1 MENNDPMAASLPR
14 KTQREPWVDVVRLLC
29 IICVCIGHSN
39 LGCLFS
45 TTILNQAA
53 VGLFFVLAG
62 YFDKKDNWRLSL
74 KRIGIMFLFYAAW
87 ILLHD
92 AILCA
97 SFSLTDYFG
106 RLLHGG
112 WSLWFIHHLI
122 ICLAVSCLFKKLPF
136 SAKLLGLAFLLCLTQ
151 PLFPVWDYRIW
162 SVPLAAVFFFFGN
175 LLNSV
180 PLQDVPAQLFP
191 SPRPLPLALAFGLAA
206 AALAA
211 FAALNSHG
219 IHPFPEAIVVL
230 GLMYALLLLG
240 YSGSRLFPRCAHG
253 LAMAGPSI
261 ILAYA
266 LNLVFLRVFISAYI
280 HTIGH
285 GAFPPYW
292 LTALVVAGMIAG
304 CAAAYRLLYGKNRL
318 LDIFLFAR

>member
-1 MENNDPMAASLPR
+1 MENTAPTPISPLGKA
-14 KTQREPWVDVVRLLC
+14 QREPWVDVVRLLC
-29 IICVCIGHSN
+29 IICVCIGHCN

-45 TTILNQAA
+45 TSILNQAA

-74 KRIGIMFLFYAAW
+74 KRIGVMFLFYAAW

-92 AILCA
+92 VVL
-97 SFSLTDYFG
+97 SPSLSLRDY
-106 RLLHGG
+106 LLQLLRGE

-122 ICLAVSCLFKKLPF
+122 VCLALSCLFKKLRF
-136 SAKLLGLAFLLCLTQ
+136 AAKLLGLAFLLCLSH
-151 PLFPVWDYRIW
+151 PLYPIWDFHIW
-162 SVPLAAVFFFFGN
+162 SIPLAAAFFFFGN
-175 LLNSV
+175 IMNSV
-180 PLQDVPAQLFP
+180 PLKDVPEQIFP
-191 SPRPLPLALAFGLAA
+191 PLPPALAFGLAA

-211 FAALNSHG
+211 FAALNSQG
-219 IHPFPEAIVVL
+219 IHPLPEGIVVL

-240 YSGSRLFPRCAHG
+240 YAGNRLFPRCAHW
-253 LAMAGPSI
+253 LALAGPSI
-261 ILAYA
+261 ILSYA
-266 LNLVFLRVFISAYI
+266 LNLGFLRVFISAYI
-280 HTIGH
+280 HTIGE
-285 GAFPPYW
+285 GAYPPYW